1 MTPTL
6 LNGWLFGA
14 GLTFLGLLVAAGLHF
29 KDPKQRGALLLLGCI
44 LGAALWPLLVPF
56 WGIERLLWRP
66 LGALATRRLLAQ
78 QAERARGLPPAMVA
92 EAAKPPAAQA
102 GTRFYGEAGRV
113 EVSKG
118 PPS

>member
-6 LNGWLFGA
+6 LDGWLFGA

-29 KDPKQRGALLLLGCI
+29 KDPKQRGALLLLGCV

-66 LGALATRRLLAQ
+66 LGALATRRLLVQ
-78 QAERARGLPPAMVA
+78 QAARASGLPADMA
-92 EAAKPPAAQA
+92 SPPPPKA
-102 GTRFYGEAGRV
+102 GGRV
-113 EVSKG
+113 YGPGGTVEKG
-118 PPS
+118 PPA

>member
-6 LNGWLFGA
+6 LNGWLLGA

-29 KDPKQRGALLLLGCI
+29 KDPKQRGVLLLIGCMV
-44 LGAALWPLLVPF
+44 GAALWPLLVPF

-78 QAERARGLPPAMVA
+78 QSARASRLPADL
-92 EAAKPPAAQA
+92 AAPPPPKA
-102 GTRFYGEAGRV
+102 GVRVYGPGGTV
-113 EVSKG
+113 EKG